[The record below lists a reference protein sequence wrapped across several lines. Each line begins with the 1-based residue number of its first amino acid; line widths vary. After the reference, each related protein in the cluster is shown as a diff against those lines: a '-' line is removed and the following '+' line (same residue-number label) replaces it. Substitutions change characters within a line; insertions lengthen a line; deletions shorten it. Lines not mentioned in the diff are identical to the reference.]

1 LVSYTEHDSKIGFGL
16 EQKLSSIIEALAK
29 PKIRFLSHDRYNCFF
44 GETMKRYLTLGTA
57 TLFMILAGCGTKTGT
72 GALAGG
78 GLGAIAGGAAG
89 GGKGAL
95 IGGAVGAVA
104 GGVVGASL
112 DEQDRKVME
121 RTSPRT
127 VDRMDRK
134 EPLTVND
141 VIKLSQ
147 GGVSDESIIRY
158 LQQTGSTYNLSQA
171 QIRRLQDAGVS
182 QRVVNY
188 MVDSGR

>member
-1 LVSYTEHDSKIGFGL
+1 MRRFIAIGIAAI
-16 EQKLSSIIEALAK
+16 SV
-29 PKIRFLSHDRYNCFF
+29 
-44 GETMKRYLTLGTA
+44 
-57 TLFMILAGCGTKTGT
+57 MICGCETKTGT
-72 GALAGG
+72 GALTGA
-78 GLGAIAGGAAG
+78 GLGAVTGGVLG

-104 GGVVGASL
+104 GGLVGAAL

-127 VDRMDRK
+127 VERMDRT

-147 GGVSDESIIRY
+147 GGVSDETIIRY
-158 LQQTGSTYNLSQA
+158 MQQTGTTYNLSQA

-188 MVDSGR
+188 MIDSSR

>member
-1 LVSYTEHDSKIGFGL
+1 
-16 EQKLSSIIEALAK
+16 
-29 PKIRFLSHDRYNCFF
+29 
-44 GETMKRYLTLGTA
+44 MKRFVYLSIVAIGLV
-57 TLFMILAGCGTKTGT
+57 ISSCETKTGT

-78 GLGAIAGGAAG
+78 GLGAVAGGAIG
-89 GGKGAL
+89 GGQGAL

-104 GGVVGASL
+104 GGLVGAAL
-112 DEQDRKVME
+112 DEQDRKVMQ

-134 EPLTVND
+134 EPLTIND

-158 LQQTGSTYNLSQA
+158 MQQTGTTYNLSQA

-182 QRVVNY
+182 QRVINY

>member
-1 LVSYTEHDSKIGFGL
+1 
-16 EQKLSSIIEALAK
+16 
-29 PKIRFLSHDRYNCFF
+29 
-44 GETMKRYLTLGTA
+44 MKRNIVFLITVLC
-57 TLFMILAGCGTKTGT
+57 LFTGCETRTGT

-78 GLGAIAGGAAG
+78 GVGAAVG
-89 GGKGAL
+89 GTISGGQGAL
-95 IGGAVGAVA
+95 IGGVAGAVA
-104 GGVVGASL
+104 GGLIGAAL
-112 DEQDRKVME
+112 DEQDRKVMQ

-127 VDRMDRK
+127 VDRMDRG

-147 GGVSDESIIRY
+147 GGVSDESIIHY
-158 LQQTGSTYNLSQA
+158 LQQAGSTYNLSQA

-182 QRVVNY
+182 QRVINY